1 MFFMPILY
9 SFFPLFFCQ
18 FVLLQNTVRE
28 KKKKSIKMPLRFK
41 INMLLKSLELFS
53 TLTVVVI
60 QSYTHD
66 KTAPIHTLKWLQ
78 QHWWNLNGISGWH
91 KRQHP
96 SCDTALKSRKMLPS
110 GKAWGKI
117 HRTRPHYHFLLQLCV
132 NLQLTQNIK
141 TLWP

>member
-18 FVLLQNTVRE
+18 FVLLQNTVRK

-78 QHWWNLNGISGWH
+78 QHWWNLNGVSGCINASILVVILHWSH
-91 KRQHP
+91 AR
-96 SCDTALKSRKMLPS
+96 C
-110 GKAWGKI
+110 
-117 HRTRPHYHFLLQLCV
+117 YHQGRLGEGYTGPDLTTIFYCNCV
-132 NLQLTQNIK
+132 WTYN
-141 TLWP
+141 